1 MFLWDITSVGLFV
14 ACLLLVLIIDV
25 QPERDGAL
33 ENDIVVH
40 ENTHGVTNRMTGGGT
55 GRCLQTTE
63 AGGMGEGTMFQALPF
78 GPILIPCHPRRL
90 VGRYGRVNHQLD
102 GMMRVLIAIAF

>member
-1 MFLWDITSVGLFV
+1 MFLWDFTNVSVIFY
-14 ACLLLVLIIDV
+14 IIIIISIHCSDDGDRCS

-40 ENTHGVTNRMTGGGT
+40 ENTHGVTNRLTGGGT

-63 AGGMGEGTMFQALPF
+63 AGGMGEGKLVIRALDHYRFF
-78 GPILIPCHPRRL
+78 GH
-90 VGRYGRVNHQLD
+90 
-102 GMMRVLIAIAF
+102 